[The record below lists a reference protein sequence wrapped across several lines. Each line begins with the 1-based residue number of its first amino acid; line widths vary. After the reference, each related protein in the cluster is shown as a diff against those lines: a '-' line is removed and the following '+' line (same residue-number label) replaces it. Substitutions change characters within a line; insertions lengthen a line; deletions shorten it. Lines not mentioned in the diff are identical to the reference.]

1 MDCEQLKSDV
11 QELQEAQKALEAVYE
26 KAISADGGK
35 HECEAMLAQVAKM
48 EDGILE
54 ANLKELVA
62 HNRELFI
69 GSIEGEVKEFGEGTA
84 DLIEFRVRHKDGSG
98 IATASFG
105 GKDFLLSYSLRPDG
119 EYQVKRT
126 DISEVI
132 QGIDLSDFDLG
143 YCFELPNGD
152 IAISGSFDDDKSAN
166 ARFRTFLVRR
176 QEDGTFVRVDDAE
189 VPCGHSGEQ
198 LMMTSDDGLADKES
212 LLAIGVGEV
221 FYDDDDGHEEY
232 TPYLVDYSNYKA
244 TGRPEVYQLEGF
256 VNDAGDPMLPFKLIK
271 LSEDRYMIAGG
282 GGSLIDVVYVY
293 KRNEDGTFEQV
304 ERIKPEGNREYF
316 MGVHVMPNGDILMDD
331 DRLHEYR
338 RQSDGSYELFDT
350 DEKWTH
356 LEDAINL
363 ANGDILIATG
373 GDHELSIYSRR
384 PDGSYV
390 LQKNAIDIKDVFK
403 LVALSSGNILI
414 CTEAGEIY
422 EYILKPD
429 GNYEIS
435 EMIARINFSPNHTFV
450 EEVTGDEVLIHSSVG
465 KAYRYSA
472 KIDLERVKEKLGA
485 IADKA
490 ID

>member
-1 MDCEQLKSDV
+1 MDCVQLKAGIRK
-11 QELQEAQKALEAVYE
+11 LQEAQKSLEAVYE
-26 KAISADGGK
+26 NAISAGSGK
-35 HECEAMLAQVAKM
+35 HECEAMLAQAAEM

-62 HNRELFI
+62 HNGELFT
-69 GSIEGEVKEFGEGTA
+69 GSIRGEVKGFGEGVA
-84 DLIEFRVRHKDGSG
+84 KSLEFRARHKDGSG

-105 GKDFLLSYSLRPDG
+105 KKDFLLSYSLRPDG
-119 EYQVKRT
+119 EYRVKRIA
-126 DISEVI
+126 ISEVI
-132 QGIDLSDFDLG
+132 QGIDFGNFDLG

-152 IAISGSFDDDKSAN
+152 IAISGSFDDDKSVD
-166 ARFRTFLVRR
+166 ARFKTFLVRR

-198 LMMTSDDGLADKES
+198 LMMTSDDGLADKDS
-212 LLAIGVGEV
+212 LLAIGAGEV
-221 FYDDDDGHEEY
+221 FYDDDVGREEF

-256 VNDAGDPMLPFKLIK
+256 VNDAGDPMLPSKLIK

-304 ERIKPEGNREYF
+304 ERIKPEGNRQYF
-316 MGVHVMPNGDILMDD
+316 FGIHVMPNGDILMDD

-338 RQSDGSYELFDT
+338 RRSDGGYELFDT
-350 DEKWTH
+350 DEKWTS

-363 ANGDILIATG
+363 ANGDILIARG
-373 GDHELSIYSRR
+373 RDRGLAIYSPR
-384 PDGSYV
+384 PDGSSV
-390 LQKNAIDIKDVFK
+390 LQKDAIDIKGVSK

-422 EYILKPD
+422 EYMLKSD
-429 GNYEIS
+429 GSYEMS
-435 EMIARINFSPNHTFV
+435 EMIANLDFPPSYAYV
-450 EEVTGDEVLIHSSVG
+450 EEVASDEVLIHNRSG

-472 KIDLERVKEKLGA
+472 KIDLERVKEKLGT

-490 ID
+490 MD

>member
-1 MDCEQLKSDV
+1 MDCVQLKADI

-26 KAISADGGK
+26 KAINTGDGK
-35 HECEAMLAQVAKM
+35 HECEAMFAQAAKM

-54 ANLKELVA
+54 ANLTELVA
-62 HNRELFI
+62 HNREIFT
-69 GSIEGEVKEFGEGTA
+69 GSIMGEVKGFGEGA
-84 DLIEFRVRHKDGSG
+84 AENLEFRTRHEDGSG
-98 IATASFG
+98 VATASFG

-126 DISEVI
+126 AISEVI
-132 QGIDLSDFDLG
+132 QGIDFSDFALQ

-152 IAISGSFDDDKSAN
+152 IAISGCFDDSKN
-166 ARFRTFLVRR
+166 TEFRTFLVRR

-189 VPCGHSGEQ
+189 IPCGHSGEQ
-198 LMMTSDDGLADKES
+198 LMMTSDDGVADKDS

-221 FYDDDDGHEEY
+221 FYDDDDGHEEF

-244 TGRPEVYQLEGF
+244 TSRPEVYQLEGF
-256 VNDAGDPMLPFKLIK
+256 VNDAGGPMLPSKLIR

-282 GGSLIDVVYVY
+282 GSLIDVIYVY

-316 MGVHVMPNGDILMDD
+316 FGVHVMPNGNILMDD

-338 RQSDGSYELFDT
+338 RRSDGSYELFDT
-350 DEKWTH
+350 DGKWTN

-363 ANGDILIATG
+363 ANGDILIARG
-373 GDHELSIYSRR
+373 RDHGLAIYSPR
-384 PDGSYV
+384 PDGSPV
-390 LQKNAIDIKDVFK
+390 VQRDAIDIEGVSK
-403 LVALSSGNILI
+403 LVALPSGNILI

-422 EYILKPD
+422 EYIQKPD

-435 EMIARINFSPNHTFV
+435 EMIANLNFSPSYAFV
-450 EEVTGDEVLIHSSVG
+450 EEVTGDEVLIHNRAG

>member
-1 MDCEQLKSDV
+1 MDCVQLKADI

-26 KAISADGGK
+26 KAINTGNGK
-35 HECEAMLAQVAKM
+35 HECEAMFAQAAKM

-54 ANLKELVA
+54 ANLTELVA
-62 HNRELFI
+62 HNREIFT
-69 GSIEGEVKEFGEGTA
+69 GSIMGEVKGFGEGA
-84 DLIEFRVRHKDGSG
+84 AENLEFRTRHEDGSG
-98 IATASFG
+98 VATASFG

-126 DISEVI
+126 AISEVI
-132 QGIDLSDFDLG
+132 QGIDFSDFALQ

-152 IAISGSFDDDKSAN
+152 IAISGGFDDYESAN
-166 ARFRTFLVRR
+166 AGFRTFLVRR

-189 VPCGHSGEQ
+189 VPCDHSGEK
-198 LMMTSDDGLADKES
+198 LMMTSDDGVADKDS

-221 FYDDDDGHEEY
+221 FYDDDDGREEF

-244 TGRPEVYQLEGF
+244 TSRPEVYQLEGF
-256 VNDAGDPMLPFKLIK
+256 VNDAGGPMLPSKLIR

-282 GGSLIDVVYVY
+282 GSLIDVIYVY

-316 MGVHVMPNGDILMDD
+316 FGVHVMPNGNILMDD

-338 RQSDGSYELFDT
+338 RRSDGGYELFDT
-350 DEKWTH
+350 DEKWTN

-363 ANGDILIATG
+363 ANGDILIARG
-373 GDHELSIYSRR
+373 RDRGLAIYSSR
-384 PDGSYV
+384 PDGSSV
-390 LQKNAIDIKDVFK
+390 LQRDAIDIKGVSK
-403 LVALSSGNILI
+403 LVALPSGNILI

-429 GNYEIS
+429 GNYEMS
-435 EMIARINFSPNHTFV
+435 EMITNLNFSPSYAYV
-450 EEVTGDEVLIHSSVG
+450 EEVTGGEVLIHNRAG